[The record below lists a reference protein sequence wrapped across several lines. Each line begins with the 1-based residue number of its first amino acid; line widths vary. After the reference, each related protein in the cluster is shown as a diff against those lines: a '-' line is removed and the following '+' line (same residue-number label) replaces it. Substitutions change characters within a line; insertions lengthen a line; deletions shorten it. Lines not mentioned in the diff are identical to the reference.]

1 MKKYYFLGFLLLI
14 LKLNSQIFVTQSG
27 AGNKS
32 GSSWANASTLQN
44 AISNAGSNS
53 QLWLKSGVYNITSSL
68 VLENNISNLKLYG
81 GFAGTETNL
90 NQRNY
95 TTNLTIL
102 DGQNTTQILMLRS
115 YNTEVNGITF
125 RNGFVTG
132 TITGG
137 TNPNSGGGAIFVFG
151 NNSILKNCKF
161 TDNVSTSERGAGA
174 VYLRNG
180 GGHLVE
186 NCDFEGNKN
195 HSVEGNGGGAIH
207 NWDDNVTIRD
217 SRFINN
223 SSVNSGGAIYTW
235 TQKANIINCTF
246 ENNHSDV
253 SGGAIHSRSEL
264 NLSNSVF
271 KSNSCNQNGG
281 AIYTWEI
288 LKVTNSLF
296 HQNSALE
303 SGGGIYNNDELYVS
317 NSTFVS
323 NQGSAIIHRH
333 LDSNVNS
340 TYLTHI
346 FNSIFYNNTAKSGS
360 ANLADVDH
368 TSPNSND
375 QSTKDFRRNI
385 FQANTV
391 GSNNLVGTNP
401 LFMNSLNNFNL
412 QDISPGRNMGENA
425 LYNNVSQIPISN
437 SKDLAG
443 NPRLSGN
450 SVDLGAYETEGN
462 LALSDTASSNI
473 TFYPNPVKDFLH
485 IQKIPSNTTYKIFT
499 SGGQLLSKGTI
510 INNSIDLRKI
520 DKGIYILVIEDGINF
535 YSKKIIRD

>member
-102 DGQNTTQILMLRS
+102 DGQNTTQILMLKS

-151 NNSILKNCKF
+151 ANSILKNCKF

-235 TQKANIINCTF
+235 TQKANIINCIF

-271 KSNSCNQNGG
+271 KSNSCNQYGG
-281 AIYTWEI
+281 AIYTGEI

-333 LDSNVNS
+333 FDSNVYS

-385 FQANTV
+385 FQANTF

-412 QDISPGRNMGENA
+412 QDTSPGRNIGENA

-450 SVDLGAYETEGN
+450 SIDLGAYETEGN
-462 LALSDTASSNI
+462 LAVSETASSNI
-473 TFYPNPVKDFLH
+473 IFYPNPVKDFLH
-485 IQKIPSNTTYKIFT
+485 IQKIPSNATYKIFT
-499 SGGQLLSKGTI
+499 SAGQLLSTGTI

-520 DKGIYILVIEDGINF
+520 DKGIYILVIEYGINS
-535 YSKKIIRD
+535 YSEKIIKD